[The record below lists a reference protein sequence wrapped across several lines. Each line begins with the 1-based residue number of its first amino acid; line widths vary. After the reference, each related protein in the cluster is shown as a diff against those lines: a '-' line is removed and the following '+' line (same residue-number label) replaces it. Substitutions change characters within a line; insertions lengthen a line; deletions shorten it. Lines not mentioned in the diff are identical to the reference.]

1 MPTGM
6 GSNDFHQWGKGSK
19 KLAGHIP
26 DRVSLSIKE
35 GSIMCSGCGCL
46 IADKILRLSHNSP
59 F

>member
-1 MPTGM
+1 M
-6 GSNDFHQWGKGSK
+6 GSMVHLGGKGST

-35 GSIMCSGCGCL
+35 VSIMCSGCGYL
-46 IADKILRLSHNSP
+46 IAGEALRLSHNSP